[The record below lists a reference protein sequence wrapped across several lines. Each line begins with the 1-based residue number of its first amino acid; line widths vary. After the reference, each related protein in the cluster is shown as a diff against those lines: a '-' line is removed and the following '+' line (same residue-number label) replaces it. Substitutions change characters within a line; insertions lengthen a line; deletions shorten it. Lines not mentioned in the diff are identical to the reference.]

1 MALTLETDRLILRPL
16 HPDDFEA
23 HAAMMADPRV
33 ARFLALGG
41 QVPSRESM
49 WRAFATMLGHWTI
62 RGYGFFAI
70 VEKASGAFVG
80 RAGPWMPEGWPGLEC
95 GWGVDAAH
103 WGKGYAPEAA
113 IAAIRW
119 IFAANPQLPRI
130 ISLIDPVNENSQA
143 VARKVGERLTGE
155 KFQHEVAGS
164 LDIWACPRDEWLNLF
179 G

>member
-103 WGKGYAPEAA
+103 WGKGYAPMDLRRQPAA
-113 IAAIRW
+113 STHHIAHRSCEREQPGGSKKGRRAPYRRKIPARGRR
-119 IFAANPQLPRI
+119 QPRHLGL
-130 ISLIDPVNENSQA
+130 S
-143 VARKVGERLTGE
+143 
-155 KFQHEVAGS
+155 
-164 LDIWACPRDEWLNLF
+164 PR
-179 G
+179 